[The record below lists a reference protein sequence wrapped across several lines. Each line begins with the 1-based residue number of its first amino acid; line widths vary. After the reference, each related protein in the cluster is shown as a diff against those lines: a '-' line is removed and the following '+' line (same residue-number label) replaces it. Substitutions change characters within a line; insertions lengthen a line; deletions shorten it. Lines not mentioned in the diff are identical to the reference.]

1 MINNF
6 ITDNKAQLTLDGTT
20 YELPVIEGSE
30 GEKAIDI
37 RNLRAQ
43 TGYITLDSGY
53 MNTGSCASEI
63 TFLEGSKG
71 ILNYRGYAIE
81 ELAENCS
88 FVEVAYLLLHNS
100 LPTASELGHFKTL
113 LSQFALIHDDMIHFF
128 DHFPPNAPPMAI
140 LSSMVNSL
148 SNFYPEII

>member
-6 ITDNKAQLTLDGTT
+6 LTDNKAELTLDGNT

-37 RNLRAQ
+37 RKLRSQ
-43 TGYITLDSGY
+43 TGYITLDTGY
-53 MNTGSCASEI
+53 MNTGSCGSEI

-100 LPTASELGHFKTL
+100 LPTEMELDNFKKG
-113 LSQFALIHDDMIHFF
+113 
-128 DHFPPNAPPMAI
+128 N
-140 LSSMVNSL
+140 
-148 SNFYPEII
+148 YKRR